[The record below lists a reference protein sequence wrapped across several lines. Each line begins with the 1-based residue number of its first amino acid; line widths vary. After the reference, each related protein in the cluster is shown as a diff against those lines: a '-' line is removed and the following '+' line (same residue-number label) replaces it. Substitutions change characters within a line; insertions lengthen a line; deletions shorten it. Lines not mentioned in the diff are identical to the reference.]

1 MAERCKLGGRR
12 SENGRVL
19 DWVDTK
25 VKRRTHPGDVR
36 VYGRVA
42 LHLALNKQGVKT
54 HRQARYI
61 SRRIRAHFGDDN
73 KIRVHIKWDNFFIR

>member
-1 MAERCKLGGRR
+1 MAARCKLGGRWT
-12 SENGRVL
+12 ENGRVL
-19 DWVDTK
+19 DGMDTT
-25 VKRRTHPGDVR
+25 VKRRTHPGDVM

-61 SRRIRAHFGDDN
+61 SRRIRTHFGDDN
-73 KIRVHIKWDNFFIR
+73 KIRVYIKWGNLFIR

>member
-12 SENGRVL
+12 KENGRVL
-19 DWVDTK
+19 DGMDTK

-42 LHLALNKQGVKT
+42 LYLTLNKQGVKT
-54 HRQARYI
+54 HRQARYN
-61 SRRIRAHFGDDN
+61 SRRLTAHFGDDN
-73 KIRVHIKWDNFFIR
+73 KIRLYINWDDLFIR